1 MFKIVY
7 LRSKISEIGNVIK
20 TPFLQSLQPFARI
33 LFSLLLILS
42 CLFVFFLGG
51 ILLAMPLFGISLSE
65 TMALLADY
73 TNPQAITLLKYLQV
87 VQEVGIFIV
96 PPLLAA
102 YFFASKPL
110 QYLKLTDG
118 SRWQIWG
125 LTILIM
131 AASVPAI
138 SQLIELN
145 EAMTLPGWMAGMEEW
160 MQQAEDQ
167 AQQLTEA
174 FLEINTL
181 GGFLFNLL
189 MIAVL
194 PAIGEELLFR
204 GLFQRLF
211 HDWLGNIHVA
221 IILAAFL
228 FGVMHLQFY
237 GLLPRTVLGILFG
250 YLFYWS
256 GSLWVPVFA
265 HFINNAVAVAVSY
278 FERKGLISTS
288 LQDFGT
294 TDNLVVILSSLLLT
308 LLFLYLFRHVGFPGT
323 TRSSSD

>member
-1 MFKIVY
+1 MSSIGARINAGCGRAIFPGMFKIVY

-194 PAIGEELLFR
+194 PAIGEELLF
-204 GLFQRLF
+204 
-211 HDWLGNIHVA
+211 
-221 IILAAFL
+221 
-228 FGVMHLQFY
+228 
-237 GLLPRTVLGILFG
+237 
-250 YLFYWS
+250 
-256 GSLWVPVFA
+256 
-265 HFINNAVAVAVSY
+265 
-278 FERKGLISTS
+278 
-288 LQDFGT
+288 
-294 TDNLVVILSSLLLT
+294 
-308 LLFLYLFRHVGFPGT
+308 
-323 TRSSSD
+323 